1 MRRRRILSVSMV
13 LVSTLIM
20 VQSFQPASQ
29 RGVLVLTHQRHHLKT
44 RRRHQPC
51 RKNKSFSLHSDVA
64 QSYEIPSFNLQQ
76 KLQLQTLSRI
86 TIPAVSFT
94 FLCYAIFPSAAL
106 TIQTW
111 AHDMYDGSSNG
122 NGYETLNLIL
132 TDNSNQFIQNIH
144 NFLALTFA
152 FLAGSTLQFM
162 LRQQETLYKALFD
175 EVNALIGLLEQIG
188 LMSEGRKDLYR
199 TMLQCIST
207 YLDHDLKLVTEY
219 KDIRD
224 KGYSFMTPLSY
235 LTDEMEASRENL
247 PSLLLS
253 TRPENDPLETIL
265 YITSVGEPSY
275 IYSSVKELRH
285 ARAKRL
291 GALQRKMPE
300 INMYLLYILGTT
312 VFVSFP
318 FVAAGSETV
327 GGEALLQ
334 LFRTHLSIGVFAMCT
349 IFGIINELKR
359 PEIASAY
366 SVDYDILGKML
377 SGLEKELGERMERCK
392 DLEQKDNILVQ
403 TNTSESSKISVSSLE
418 QVSSSPSK
426 SRVKRLLHK
435 LRHFRK

>member
-1 MRRRRILSVSMV
+1 
-13 LVSTLIM
+13 
-20 VQSFQPASQ
+20 
-29 RGVLVLTHQRHHLKT
+29 
-44 RRRHQPC
+44 
-51 RKNKSFSLHSDVA
+51 
-64 QSYEIPSFNLQQ
+64 
-76 KLQLQTLSRI
+76 
-86 TIPAVSFT
+86 
-94 FLCYAIFPSAAL
+94 
-106 TIQTW
+106 
-111 AHDMYDGSSNG
+111 MYDGSSNG

-162 LRQQETLYKALFD
+162 LRQQDTLYKALFD

-188 LMSEGRKDLYR
+188 LMSEGRRDLYR

-207 YLDHDLKLVTEY
+207 YLDYDLKLVTEY
-219 KDIRD
+219 KDIR

-235 LTDEMEASRENL
+235 LRDEMEASRENL

-253 TRPENDPLETIL
+253 TRPDNDPLETIL
-265 YITSVGEPSY
+265 YITSVGEPSS

-300 INMYLLYILGTT
+300 INMYLLYTLGTT

-334 LFRTHLSIGVFAMCT
+334 LFRTHLSIGVFAMCI

-377 SGLEKELGERMERCK
+377 SGLEKELGERMERCE
-392 DLEQKDNILVQ
+392 DVEQKDNILLQ
-403 TNTSESSKISVSSLE
+403 TNMSESSKISGTSLE
-418 QVSSSPSK
+418 LVSSSPSK
-426 SRVKRLLHK
+426 SRVKRYFHK
-435 LRHFRK
+435 LRHFLRK